1 MQKTFLFAVS
11 CILKIEENIISHKGA
26 GNWKWNL
33 GVAEER
39 KKGGPTHLYKCVP
52 MKMQGETLE

>member
-1 MQKTFLFAVS
+1 MKFGRGGGG
-11 CILKIEENIISHKGA
+11 IK
-26 GNWKWNL
+26 
-33 GVAEER
+33 R